1 MTVKKAFRIP
11 TGYGFGRSIKGREV
25 NSDLVYFSKDILLL
39 SPQRKESNA
48 MNLPSSERQASLE
61 CYHLGRSWLV
71 T

>member
-25 NSDLVYFSKDILLL
+25 NSNLVYFSKDILLL

-48 MNLPSSERQASLE
+48 VNLPSSED
-61 CYHLGRSWLV
+61 
-71 T
+71 